1 MTEMKILPV
10 ERAIEWIRAWTELDW
25 PITWETAF
33 ATPDKLGWTS
43 NPQDPE
49 LFTTELSANGKE
61 DGYLSK
67 LDSQCSGAYFP
78 LSSRDLSA
86 VADERWT
93 TSLRTAYDNYI
104 KELTYLYGVG
114 EASSGRSGRRRTEW
128 ILANQ
133 VTLNLSVSDKS
144 INVAIKSPAVT
155 AINERER
162 YYIEKY
168 GENYVD
174 D

>member
-33 ATPDKLGWTS
+33 ATRDKLGWT
-43 NPQDPE
+43 PAPDDGRF
-49 LFTTELSANGKE
+49 FTTELSTDSQE
-61 DGYLSK
+61 DGNLTRFEG
-67 LDSQCSGAYFP
+67 QCSGASFQ
-78 LSSRDLSA
+78 LSSLALSA
-86 VADERWT
+86 AADERWA
-93 TSLRTAYDNYI
+93 TSLRSAYDSYI

-114 EASSGRSGRRRTEW
+114 EASSGRGGRQRTKW

-133 VTLNLSVSDKS
+133 VTLSMSVSDKS
-144 INVAIKSPAVT
+144 INVTIKSPAVT